1 MHKNKINNKMY
12 IGCTYQN
19 PPKVRW
25 RHPSLY
31 KSCTLFYEAIQ
42 EYGFDNFEHIIIEEG
57 LYTLEYAYERE
68 DYWINY
74 YDTRNPENGYNIN
87 AGGYKD
93 VSANMVPKAIE
104 WMNNHPE
111 FYKARVNDM
120 HNWQKEHK
128 EEMLEIRKNNV
139 KHAINSRKRP
149 VINLDTGIVYESATE
164 ASRNVNGTTQS
175 KITMCCK
182 GDRKTCGGYHWRYA

>member
-1 MHKNKINNKMY
+1 MIYPNY
-12 IGCTYQN
+12 IET
-19 PPKVRW
+19 
-25 RHPSLY
+25 
-31 KSCTLFYEAIQ
+31 
-42 EYGFDNFEHIIIEEG
+42 FEPQFF
-57 LYTLEYAYERE
+57 LAYTLEYAYERE

-104 WMNNHPE
+104 WMNNHHE

-128 EEMLEIRKNNV
+128 EEYKR
-139 KHAINSRKRP
+139 HSINKFSYF
-149 VINLDTGIVYESATE
+149 LY
-164 ASRNVNGTTQS
+164 
-175 KITMCCK
+175 
-182 GDRKTCGGYHWRYA
+182 